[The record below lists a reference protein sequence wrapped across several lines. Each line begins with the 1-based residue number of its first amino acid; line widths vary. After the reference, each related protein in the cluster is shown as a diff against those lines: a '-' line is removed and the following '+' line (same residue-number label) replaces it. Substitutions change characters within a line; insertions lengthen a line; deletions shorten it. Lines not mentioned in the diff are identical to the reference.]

1 MGMSKRPRNPMDRRS
16 RTTTTRGW
24 SILALA
30 ATAAA
35 QWQPQPTPCFRWAGQ
50 VAIANKP
57 GQAPGQGVNASTLWY
72 YGGQATTSQG
82 QTSNTWTNALVAL
95 PLDQDWQTGTP
106 PLQLVEPD
114 TGNFSYPPAVALGA
128 LWASSDGNHLYSWGG
143 QFSDSPS
150 VPPPPARTFM
160 YDIQQGDWSV
170 VQTQGDQIGSAAEG
184 QPAIVPLLG
193 DGGDNVAYYSYGHQD
208 DHTTEGWSNQ
218 IARLYLNSMVQFDLG
233 SHTFTNITSY
243 SSEAHTSNSS
253 TPETS
258 PLSRAD
264 GTLSYVPNLGTDGK
278 GILVSIG
285 GATAT
290 QYVEDGSVLDIFDI
304 GAGGWT
310 RQSTL
315 GDRIGARINHCAVRA
330 SAKVHG
336 VETHHIITY
345 GGQRINQTDRDS
357 AIYILT
363 IQGND
368 YTWTAVDNLPGQPT
382 GRAGHQCALDGN
394 QLVVIG
400 GVTTGDVLNVSSMA
414 WQTNYHANTV
424 FSTPELVA
432 QVAGGIGTGF
442 SSSGSGWTTGGTG
455 ANDPDTS
462 GSGSSGGNS
471 NGTGQG
477 SSSGGGG
484 GGGSGSNAGAIA
496 GGVVGG
502 VLGALL
508 LAALVF
514 FALRRH
520 KKKKQA
526 ANGGME
532 EKRRGSAGGLLG
544 ARTHSGSSEGR
555 DDFSHEKFSHR
566 DSVASGFPPAYGG
579 FDGRRGSG
587 SVGHPIGPASDDVEE
602 ETRGLE
608 TFFSS
613 GLAPRRELRVV
624 NADED

>member
-1 MGMSKRPRNPMDRRS
+1 MG
-16 RTTTTRGW
+16 TVFAGF
-24 SILALA
+24 LA
-30 ATAAA
+30 AKSVSA
-35 QWQPQPTPCFRWAGQ
+35 QSQPQPTPCFRWSGQ
-50 VAIANKP
+50 VAIANAP
-57 GQAPGQGVNASTLWY
+57 GQAPGQDVNASTLWY
-72 YGGQATTSQG
+72 YGGQAMTSQG
-82 QTSNTWTNALVAL
+82 QTNNLWTNALVAL

-106 PLQLVEPD
+106 PLKLVEPD
-114 TGNFSYPPAVALGA
+114 TGNYTYPPAVALGA
-128 LWASSDGNHLYSWGG
+128 LWASADGNRLYSWGG
-143 QFSDSPS
+143 QFQDTPS
-150 VPPPPARTFM
+150 LDPPPARTFV
-160 YDIQQGDWSV
+160 YDIQKGEWTVVQSQGD
-170 VQTQGDQIGSAAEG
+170 DIDSAAEG

-193 DGGDNVAYYSYGHQD
+193 EGGDNIAYYSYGHQD

-218 IARLYLNSMVQFDLG
+218 IARIYLNSMVQFDLG

-243 SSEAHTSNSS
+243 SSQAHTSNSS

-258 PLSRAD
+258 PISRAD
-264 GTLSYVPNLGTDGK
+264 GTLSYVPGLGTDGK

-290 QYVEDGSVLDIFDI
+290 QYVEDGSVLDIYDI

-315 GDRIGARINHCAVRA
+315 GDRIGSRINHCAVRA

-345 GGQRINQTDRDS
+345 GGQDINQTDRDS
-357 AIYILT
+357 AVYILT

-382 GRAGHQCALDGN
+382 GRAGHQCVLDGN

-400 GVTTGDVLNVSSMA
+400 GVTTGDVICEQPGVFVLNISSMS
-414 WQTNYHANTV
+414 WQTSYRANTV

-442 SSSGSGWTTGGTG
+442 SSSGSGSTTGGTG
-455 ANDPDTS
+455 ADDPDTS
-462 GSGSSGGNS
+462 GSSDSGGGS
-471 NGTGQG
+471 NGGG
-477 SSSGGGG
+477 SGGGNGMQSGDGSGGGG
-484 GGGSGSNAGAIA
+484 SNTGAIA

-502 VLGALL
+502 VVGAAAI
-508 LAALVF
+508 AALIF
-514 FALRRH
+514 FAYRRRN
-520 KKKKQA
+520 KKRKAEAQDEKRKLGPA
-526 ANGGME
+526 GGML
-532 EKRRGSAGGLLG
+532 GG
-544 ARTHSGSSEGR
+544 RSNSDSSGGR
-555 DDFSHEKFSHR
+555 DDLSHEKFSHR
-566 DSVASGFPPAYGG
+566 DSVASAFPPYGG
-579 FDGRRGSG
+579 FDARRGSG
-587 SVGHPIGPASDDVEE
+587 SVIHPLGPASDDVEE